1 MMFEDKA
8 KEIVKD
14 ILKSVHK
21 EDDPIAI
28 LLEVYV
34 EKQLK
39 DAYEKGKKHEFLSIE
54 KN

>member
-1 MMFEDKA
+1 MFEDKA

-39 DAYEKGKKHEFLSIE
+39 DAYEKGRKKKFIIE